1 MTPAELIVD
10 HHVCAAL
17 LVSFLQINQAVVGA
31 PPFPAYTMVQ
41 RQDKGMLMFSLAAI
55 VHEIPGKQ
63 APTGVG

>member
-17 LVSFLQINQAVVGA
+17 LVSFLQINQAVVCA
-31 PPFPAYTMVQ
+31 PPFPAYTVVQ
-41 RQDKGMLMFSLAAI
+41 RQDKGMLMFSLEAI

-63 APTGVG
+63 APTGIG